1 MNLKG
6 KNALITGSKQGIGKA
21 IAIKL
26 ASSGCNVGVN
36 DIVEDEFARS
46 TIRTLEKYKVNVSWH
61 KADVA
66 SKQQTDQMIGDFV
79 NQHSGIDILI
89 NNAVSSIKKPFLD
102 ISEQD
107 WEFEVGN
114 ALKGYLFCSQTA
126 AREMIKGNR
135 EGRIISIS
143 SVHSFV
149 AAKDNTVYGICKA
162 GINRMTLNMAQ
173 ELGQYNIICNAIAPG
188 YIDSRELPKDQEHI
202 RAGKGYAD
210 NAKKYIPIG
219 IGGVPD
225 NIADM
230 AVALCTSI
238 GNYVNGQ
245 TITVDGGLLT
255 GFPVPDADLRVD

>member
-1 MNLKG
+1 MDLKG

-26 ASSGCNVGVN
+26 ASEGCNVGVN
-36 DIVEDEFARS
+36 DIVKDEFAIA
-46 TIRTLEKYKVNVSWH
+46 TIKALEKYNVNVSWH

-66 SKQQTDQMIGDFV
+66 VKQQTDQMIEDFV
-79 NQHSGIDILI
+79 NEHSGIDILI
-89 NNAVSSIKKPFLD
+89 NNAVSSIKKPFLE

-126 AREMIKGNR
+126 AKEMIESNR
-135 EGRIISIS
+135 PGRIVSIS
-143 SVHSFV
+143 SVHSFA

-162 GINRMTLNMAQ
+162 GINRMTMNMAQ

-188 YIDSRELPKDQEHI
+188 YIDSRELPKDQEYM
-202 RAGKGYAD
+202 RAGEGYAD
-210 NAKKYIPIG
+210 NAKQYIPIG

-225 NIADM
+225 NIANM
-230 AVALCTSI
+230 AVALCTSV

-245 TITVDGGLLT
+245 TITIDGGLLT
-255 GFPVPDADLRVD
+255 GFPVPDSELGI

>member
-1 MNLKG
+1 MDLKG

-26 ASSGCNVGVN
+26 ASEGCNVGVN
-36 DIVEDEFARS
+36 DIVKDEFAIA
-46 TIRTLEKYKVNVSWH
+46 TIKALEKYNVNVSWH

-66 SKQQTDQMIGDFV
+66 VKQQTDQMIEDFV
-79 NQHSGIDILI
+79 NEHSGIDILI
-89 NNAVSSIKKPFLD
+89 NNAVSSIKKPFLE

-126 AREMIKGNR
+126 AKEMIKSNR
-135 EGRIISIS
+135 PGRIVSIS
-143 SVHSFV
+143 SVHSFA

-162 GINRMTLNMAQ
+162 GINRMTMNMAQ

-188 YIDSRELPKDQEHI
+188 YIDSRELPKDQEYM
-202 RAGKGYAD
+202 RAGEGYAD
-210 NAKKYIPIG
+210 NAKQYIPIR

-225 NIADM
+225 NIANM
-230 AVALCTSI
+230 AVALCTSV

-245 TITVDGGLLT
+245 TITIDGGLLT
-255 GFPVPDADLRVD
+255 GFPVPDSELGI

>member
-1 MNLKG
+1 MDLKG

-26 ASSGCNVGVN
+26 ASEGCNVGVN
-36 DIVEDEFARS
+36 DIVKDEFAIA
-46 TIRTLEKYKVNVSWH
+46 TIKALEKYNVNVSWH

-66 SKQQTDQMIGDFV
+66 VKQQTDQMIEDFV
-79 NQHSGIDILI
+79 NEHSGIDILI
-89 NNAVSSIKKPFLD
+89 NNAVSSIKKPFLE

-126 AREMIKGNR
+126 AKEMIKSNR
-135 EGRIISIS
+135 PGRIVSIS
-143 SVHSFV
+143 SVHSFA

-162 GINRMTLNMAQ
+162 GINRMTMNMAQ

-188 YIDSRELPKDQEHI
+188 YIDSRELPKDQEYM
-202 RAGKGYAD
+202 RAGEGYAD
-210 NAKKYIPIG
+210 NAKQYIPIG

-225 NIADM
+225 NIANM
-230 AVALCTSI
+230 AVALCTSV

-245 TITVDGGLLT
+245 TITIDGGLLT
-255 GFPVPDADLRVD
+255 GFPVPDSELGI

>member
-1 MNLKG
+1 MELKG

-26 ASSGCNVGVN
+26 ASQGCNIGVN
-36 DIVEDEFARS
+36 DIVKDDIANE
-46 TIRTLEKYKVNVSWH
+46 TLNTLRKYNVNVSWH
-61 KADVA
+61 KADVS
-66 SKQQTDQMIGDFV
+66 SKHQTDEMIQNFISE
-79 NQHSGIDILI
+79 HSRIDILI
-89 NNAVSSIKKPFLD
+89 NNAVSSIKKPFLE

-126 AREMIKGNR
+126 AKEMIKDNIP
-135 EGRIISIS
+135 GRIVSIS

-162 GINRMTLNMAQ
+162 GINRMTMNMAQ

-188 YIDSRELPKDQEHI
+188 YIDSRELTTEQEHM

-210 NAKKYIPIG
+210 KAKPYIPIG

-230 AVALCTSI
+230 AIALCTSI

-255 GFPVPDADLRVD
+255 RFPVPDSEQR

>member
-1 MNLKG
+1 MSLKG

-26 ASSGCNVGVN
+26 ASQGCNIGIN
-36 DIVEDEFARS
+36 DIVKDEY
-46 TIRTLEKYKVNVSWH
+46 TIETINMLTKFNINVSWH
-61 KADVA
+61 KADIS
-66 SKQQTDQMIGDFV
+66 SKQETDNMIKTFV
-79 NQHSGIDILI
+79 EKHDGIDILI
-89 NNAVSSIKKPFLD
+89 NNAVSSIKKPFLE
-102 ISEQD
+102 ITEKD

-126 AREMIKGNR
+126 ANEMIKGNR
-135 EGRIISIS
+135 QGRIVSIS

-149 AAKDNTVYGICKA
+149 AAKNNTVYGICKA
-162 GINRMTLNMAQ
+162 GINRMTMNMAQ
-173 ELGQYNIICNAIAPG
+173 ELGKYNIICNAIAPG
-188 YIDSRELPKDQEHI
+188 YIDSRELPNGKEYT

-219 IGGVPD
+219 IGGIPE

-230 AVALCTSI
+230 ALALCTSI

-245 TITVDGGLLT
+245 TIIVDGGLLT
-255 GFPVPDADLRVD
+255 RFPIPDLEQA

>member
-1 MNLKG
+1 MDLKG

-26 ASSGCNVGVN
+26 ASEGCNVGVN
-36 DIVEDEFARS
+36 DIVKDEFAIA
-46 TIRTLEKYKVNVSWH
+46 TIKALEKYNVNVSWH

-66 SKQQTDQMIGDFV
+66 VKQQTDQMIEDFV
-79 NQHSGIDILI
+79 NEHSGIYILI
-89 NNAVSSIKKPFLD
+89 NNAVSSIKKPFLE

-126 AREMIKGNR
+126 AKEMIKSNR
-135 EGRIISIS
+135 PGRIVSIS
-143 SVHSFV
+143 SVHSFA

-162 GINRMTLNMAQ
+162 GINRMTMNMAQ

-188 YIDSRELPKDQEHI
+188 YIDSRELPKDQEYM
-202 RAGKGYAD
+202 RAGEGYAD
-210 NAKKYIPIG
+210 NAKQYIPIG

-225 NIADM
+225 NIANM
-230 AVALCTSI
+230 AVALCTSV

-245 TITVDGGLLT
+245 TITIDGGLLT
-255 GFPVPDADLRVD
+255 GFPVPDSELGI